1 MLPAKG
7 VMSVFRFLRS
17 RWMWPVLGA
26 LATTYLIRRSRQP
39 EVGRRILGRDG
50 GWRSPVTLAQVANVG
65 KAAWDTAMRALAR
78 R

>member
-1 MLPAKG
+1 ML
-7 VMSVFRFLRS
+7 RLLRS

-39 EVGRRILGRDG
+39 EQASQRLFARDG
-50 GWRSPVTLAQVANVG
+50 GWRRSVTLGQVANVG
-65 KAAWDTAMRALAR
+65 KAALDTAMRALTR

>member
-1 MLPAKG
+1 M
-7 VMSVFRFLRS
+7 VRFLRS

-39 EVGRRILGRDG
+39 EQAGRRMFGR
-50 GWRSPVTLAQVANVG
+50 VANVG
-65 KAAWDTAMRALAR
+65 KAALDTAMRAFAR